1 MTSSTT
7 FLRDSMPMNSSPS
20 PVTATGW
27 SLCTSCA
34 STWSRPAVA
43 GTEAR
48 SSTKRDTS
56 RAPSSTA
63 CCAAAAI
70 STPARRL
77 PSSTGAYS

>member
-1 MTSSTT
+1 
-7 FLRDSMPMNSSPS
+7 MPRNSSSS

-34 STWSRPAVA
+34 NTSPRPAVA
-43 GTEAR
+43 GTDAR

-56 RAPSSTA
+56 RAPCWIASS
-63 CCAAAAI
+63 AALAV

>member
-1 MTSSTT
+1 
-7 FLRDSMPMNSSPS
+7 MPMNSSPS

-27 SLCTSCA
+27 SLCTSC
-34 STWSRPAVA
+34 
-43 GTEAR
+43 
-48 SSTKRDTS
+48 
-56 RAPSSTA
+56 APSSTA